1 MQFIQTPKPCS
12 RTLRLKT
19 LKCIFFFQ
27 RGEED
32 EEEEEREE
40 EDEEEEG
47 EEEEE
52 VDGVQVDGFQEFQT
66 DVTGNRGKNNSKH
79 FLLSDNIQFNLK
91 KVAFVDEDVFVRDD

>member
-1 MQFIQTPKPCS
+1 MQFIQTPQRCS

-19 LKCIFFFQ
+19 IKCIFFQ

-32 EEEEEREE
+32 EEEEE
-40 EDEEEEG
+40 EG

-52 VDGVQVDGFQEFQT
+52 EEVEGVQVDGFQEFQT

-79 FLLSDNIQFNLK
+79 FLLSDNTIQSE